1 MVISGFAGT
10 SKGSLTPVNL
20 IFPFFAKSYNPLQYS
35 RLKSRARSVQGFVV
49 RNEAIPGPLFMSGED
64 GDFLKGVK
72 SAGSFIKFP
81 VR

>member
-1 MVISGFAGT
+1 MTVLQVSTHRTVHLHT
-10 SKGSLTPVNL
+10 SKSTNPVH
-20 IFPFFAKSYNPLQYS
+20 YS
-35 RLKSRARSVQGFVV
+35 RVNNSRRTVQGFVV